1 MEGAE
6 RGDALE
12 VRDPEG
18 SASSWWALKLADA
31 NAICC
36 SPSPPLL
43 PVVITVSLQADTV
56 RVEDQTGVVE
66 EGT

>member
-6 RGDALE
+6 RGDAPE

-18 SASSWWALKLADA
+18 SASCWALKLADA

-43 PVVITVSLQADTV
+43 PVAITVALQADTV
-56 RVEDQTGVVE
+56 RVEDQAHVVE